1 MRMQRVV
8 ITQTKPDYSNA
19 TRTTGRLDEPLEPL

>member
-8 ITQTKPDYSNA
+8 ITQTRPDYSNA
-19 TRTTGRLDEPLEPL
+19 TRITGRLDEPP